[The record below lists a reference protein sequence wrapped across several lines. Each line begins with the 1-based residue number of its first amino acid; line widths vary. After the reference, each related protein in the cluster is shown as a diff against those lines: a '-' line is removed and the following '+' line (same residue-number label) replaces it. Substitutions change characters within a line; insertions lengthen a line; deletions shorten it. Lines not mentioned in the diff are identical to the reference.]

1 MSAIPILVILLALVH
16 LAHPMTY
23 SCDPSSRC
31 GCSIQP
37 ATVSRIV
44 GGEDARNQSWGW
56 MVSILLNRTSL
67 CGGSI
72 LSSSWVLT
80 AAHCV
85 DGLLPGQII
94 VSAATNR
101 LLGGNQASYASQ
113 IIIHSAYDRTT
124 QVNDIAL
131 VRVAAPFNMTDVN
144 IARICLP
151 SVTASDYPPTDSPV
165 CFR

>member
-23 SCDPSSRC
+23 SCDPNSPC

-37 ATVSRIV
+37 ATVSEMV
-44 GGEDARNQSWGW
+44 GGEDASNQPWGW
-56 MVSILLNRTSL
+56 MVSILLNRSTL

-85 DGLLPGQII
+85 DGLLPEQII
-94 VSAATNR
+94 VSSTTDLR
-101 LLGGNQASYASQ
+101 LRANQVSYASQ
-113 IIIHSAYDRTT
+113 VIVHAGYDRTT

-144 IARICLP
+144 IAKICLP